1 MTAAEIRTFLV
12 ADVRGYTRFT
22 QEHGDEAA
30 AELAAAFAEGVRTCA
45 EARGGR
51 LVDLRGDEALVVF
64 GSARSAIRAAADLDS
79 AFAEATAAEPG
90 RPMRVGIGLDAGEA
104 VAVEGGYRGGAIN
117 VAARLSSLAG
127 PGEVLAT
134 ETVVHLARAVEGVRY
149 EHRDPVTV
157 KGLDEP
163 VAVVR
168 IVCPACATG
177 GRPQGIRVLVVDDHP
192 VVRQGL
198 RALLGTQT
206 GIEVVG
212 EAEDG
217 AAAVAAADRLT
228 PDVVLMDVVMPG
240 MDGIEALRA
249 IAERPETRV
258 VMLTSYGDQRR
269 ALEAV
274 DAGASGFLLKDA
286 SPRDVVAAIRAAH
299 RGEAVLHPSVA
310 AGMLAER
317 RRPRPAHAE
326 LTARELEVLRLIAR
340 GYANKRIAAELHV
353 SEKTVKSHV
362 SAVLRKLDVADRTQ
376 AAMYAVRERLADPG
390 A

>member
-1 MTAAEIRTFLV
+1 MSRYDPRILP
-12 ADVRGYTRFT
+12 D
-22 QEHGDEAA
+22 
-30 AELAAAFAEGVRTCA
+30 
-45 EARGGR
+45 
-51 LVDLRGDEALVVF
+51 
-64 GSARSAIRAAADLDS
+64 
-79 AFAEATAAEPG
+79 
-90 RPMRVGIGLDAGEA
+90 GLPIPED
-104 VAVEGGYRGGAIN
+104 
-117 VAARLSSLAG
+117 
-127 PGEVLAT
+127 
-134 ETVVHLARAVEGVRY
+134 
-149 EHRDPVTV
+149 
-157 KGLDEP
+157 
-163 VAVVR
+163 
-168 IVCPACATG
+168 
-177 GRPQGIRVLVVDDHP
+177 
-192 VVRQGL
+192 
-198 RALLGTQT
+198 
-206 GIEVVG
+206 
-212 EAEDG
+212 DG

-376 AAMYAVRERLADPG
+376 AAMYAVRERLVDPDG
-390 A
+390 